1 MPIHEIKHFCAKK
14 KKRIGSFS
22 NIRATLHIL
31 LQEND
36 MISQLFLNYLK
47 KTSIIHQYLS
57 PSNSISHG
65 SIVDNLLA

>member
-1 MPIHEIKHFCAKK
+1 MPIHEIKHFCAK

-36 MISQLFLNYLK
+36 MISQLFLKYLK